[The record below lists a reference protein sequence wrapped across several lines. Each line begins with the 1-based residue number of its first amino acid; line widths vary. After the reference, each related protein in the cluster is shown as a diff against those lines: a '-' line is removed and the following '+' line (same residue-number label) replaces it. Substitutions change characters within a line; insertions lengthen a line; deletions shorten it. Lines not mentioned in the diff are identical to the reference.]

1 MDVETYPSFFTPRD
15 KELNLSSSE
24 EKSSKF
30 DWLEIK
36 IKRKQK
42 YIWKTEQ
49 VLCRYISC
57 KTVQKDLSP
66 LKNKLPRDIYK
77 ENYKISIRGYSSL
90 SPNLITKES
99 YNWWVT
105 RRFWGFRQQIS
116 KAKYLKISIAKYLQV
131 SVAYIWKLQE
141 NTAALCR
148 NGCKTPRVN
157 AIRRSGYA
165 WPGKLKRLLSH
176 PASSAGCETSGWNV
190 PDVRHPGGMAA
201 RSPIRMKVPDVRHL
215 GGMCDAT
222 RGKRVVCVCK
232 V

>member
-1 MDVETYPSFFTPRD
+1 M
-15 KELNLSSSE
+15 
-24 EKSSKF
+24 
-30 DWLEIK
+30 
-36 IKRKQK
+36 
-42 YIWKTEQ
+42 
-49 VLCRYISC
+49 LCRYISC

-148 NGCKTPRVN
+148 NGCKTLRVN

-215 GGMCDAT
+215 GGMAARSPYPDSLPQLT
-222 RGKRVVCVCK
+222 RHFDGVSGRPMPWIPKNSPQSWIALVIK
-232 V
+232 KLSKHQNLTQFD